1 MKQYS
6 GSLITQWFK
15 KAGAAMETML
25 TAKEVASL
33 MGCSGQYIRRLAK
46 EGTLKGI
53 KRINACKSMEWVF
66 PISALGPDLQQ
77 KYFCQLKP
85 SLPTPP
91 AGLLPNRKVGK
102 PLDHYT
108 AEEREEIVWWLK
120 TVDDWQKYR
129 SKYPGSKAE
138 ADDRFIALCAKTD
151 PEHPLSIDMLYS
163 RWRAIKEND
172 LDGLVNKR
180 GKNRKGKS
188 TIQPEAWDAFLYFYL
203 QEAQHPMMKCY
214 EYMKLLLREEHPDL
228 VPDIPSYT
236 TFTRRVKSD
245 IPEAVEVLGR
255 EGQKAFRDR
264 CAPYIRRTYEGM
276 ASNECW
282 IADNHTFDVI
292 TQGDN
297 GQRHRLHLTAF
308 FDARSGIFTGCYVTT
323 APSSQSTLIALRKG
337 ILKYG
342 IPENIYVDNGSE
354 FLTFDIG
361 GRGHR
366 KKKPKDG
373 QERFDP
379 PPVFERLGIKMTNA
393 LVRNAKAK
401 IIERRFRDVKDHLS
415 RLFETYTGGN
425 VLEKPEHLKGV
436 LKNGEIPL
444 DSTFT
449 EAVEELLDWYFN
461 QQPYGGEVVVDRG
474 KPRQQVYN
482 ENLYTKRVAG
492 AEDLSLMLMR
502 SARPQKVT
510 RRGVHLDIAGQ
521 RLDYWN
527 DDMLMNLLGKQVYF
541 RYDPDDLS
549 EVRVYDLEDRYI
561 MTVPVDNTAVL
572 TYGASRED
580 VKEAMGKV
588 RRMECLT
595 REALK
600 VSAYPAFGKRT
611 ALELVMEQ
619 AYQSKTA
626 RIVPSADPKVLELQ
640 WPDEE
645 PLLRAVAGGPDLDVM
660 NRNAL
665 KRKGDSD
672 HE

>member
-1 MKQYS
+1 
-6 GSLITQWFK
+6 
-15 KAGAAMETML
+15 METRL
-25 TAKEVASL
+25 STQEVARL
-33 MGCSGQYIRRLAK
+33 YGKDERTIRRWAK
-46 EGTLKGI
+46 SGKIQATSFLNEFNSPEYL
-53 KRINACKSMEWVF
+53 F
-66 PISALGPDLQQ
+66 PLDALDASIQE
-77 KYFCQLKP
+77 KYFIQLKA
-85 SLPTPP
+85 SLPTPSVDISP
-91 AGLLPNRKVGK
+91 KRRTSS

-108 AEEREEIVWWLK
+108 AEEREEITWWLK
-120 TVDDWQKYR
+120 TVDDWQRYR

-151 PEHPLSIDMLYS
+151 PEHEFSIDTLYR
-163 RWRAIKEND
+163 RWKSIKQDD
-172 LDGLVNKR
+172 LDGLIDKR
-180 GKNRKGKS
+180 GKWKKGKS
-188 TIQPEAWDAFLYFYL
+188 DIQPEAWDAFLYFYL

-228 VPDIPSYT
+228 VADIPSYT

-276 ASNECW
+276 ASNEWW

-297 GQRHRLHLTAF
+297 GQRHRLYLTAF
-308 FDARSGIFTGCYVTT
+308 FDARSGIFTGCYVTLN
-323 APSSQSTLIALRKG
+323 PSSQATLIALRKG

-342 IPENIYVDNGSE
+342 IPENIYVDNGRE

-361 GRGHR
+361 GLGHR

-373 QERFDP
+373 QERFEP

-393 LVRNAKAK
+393 IVRNAKAK

-415 RLFETYTGGN
+415 RLFDTYTGGN
-425 VLEKPEHLKGV
+425 VLEKPERLKGV

-449 EAVEELLDWYFN
+449 ETVEELLDWYFN
-461 QQPYGGEVVVDRG
+461 QQPYGGEVVADRG

-482 ENLYTKRVAG
+482 ENLHTRRVAG
-492 AEDLSLMLMR
+492 AEDLNLMLMR

-588 RRMECLT
+588 RRMERLT
-595 REALK
+595 KEALK

-640 WPDEE
+640 RPDEE

-665 KRKGDSD
+665 KRKGGSE